1 MQLENPAP
9 SYELAVVQ
17 SLMLIEIALFAFV
30 FLQETMTKLMIVGM
44 ALVLCGVLAAQLRSR
59 GADGSFR

>member
-1 MQLENPAP
+1 LENPAP

-30 FLQETMTKLMIVGM
+30 FLQETMTKLMVVGM
-44 ALVLCGVLAAQLRSR
+44 ALVLCGVLAVQLRSR
-59 GADGSFR
+59 RADGSFR